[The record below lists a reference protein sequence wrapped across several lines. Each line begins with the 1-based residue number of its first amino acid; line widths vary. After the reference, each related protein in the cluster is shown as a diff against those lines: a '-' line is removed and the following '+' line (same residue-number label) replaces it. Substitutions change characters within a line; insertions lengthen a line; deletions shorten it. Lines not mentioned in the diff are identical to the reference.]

1 MARAWMGK
9 RVEGTRRLPGVA
21 GSVLFG
27 ALLMGLV
34 PGCASLSFAPGEP
47 QAARDDAQRRLEQS
61 LAEHVPG
68 DLALRDG
75 AEDARAESYP
85 DLLGRMRA
93 GFALPAVEEAAV
105 QRQIDWFLGH
115 PEYLDQS
122 LERGRRY
129 LHHIV
134 SQLEERNMPRELAL
148 LPVVESAFDP
158 FARSPHRA
166 LGLWQFIPSTG
177 RRYGLE
183 EDWWLDN
190 RRDVLAATRAALDH
204 LQELHDEFDGDWLL
218 ALAAYNAG
226 EGSVRRAIERN
237 RQLGEPVDFFH
248 LRLRPETRAYVPKLL
263 AIAQLAAEPER
274 FGLELPSIPDAPYF
288 EPVDVGGQ
296 IDLGLLSELTGVPL
310 DELRALNPGF
320 KRFATSP
327 DGPRELLVPAAA
339 RQQCEEVLA
348 ELPASKRMRYAR
360 HQVRRGDTLI
370 AIARRY
376 GVPLEVLRSANR
388 LHGVLIRPG
397 DDLLVP
403 VPARGV
409 SAREE
414 ARLTRAGV
422 ATTTAVADRSVVLEP
437 RVR

>member
-1 MARAWMGK
+1 MTGVGVGE
-9 RVEGTRRLPGVA
+9 RVERTRRLA
-21 GSVLFG
+21 GAARAALST
-27 ALLMGLV
+27 ALLLGLV
-34 PGCASLSFAPGEP
+34 PGCASISLPRGEAT
-47 QAARDDAQRRLEQS
+47 AAHDDAQRKLEQD
-61 LAEHVPG
+61 LAAHVPG
-68 DLALRDG
+68 DLALPNA
-75 AEDARAESYP
+75 AEDASAEPATP

-93 GFALPAVEEAAV
+93 GFALPAVEEDAV
-105 QRQIDWFLGH
+105 QRQIDWFLEH
-115 PEYLDQS
+115 PEYLGRS

-158 FARSPHRA
+158 FARSPRRA

-226 EGSVRRAIERN
+226 EGSIRRAIERN
-237 RQLGEPVDFFH
+237 RQLGQPVDFFH

-274 FGLELPSIPDAPYF
+274 YGLELPSIPDAPYF
-288 EPVDVGGQ
+288 EPIDVGGQ

-376 GVPLEVLRSANR
+376 GVPVELLRSTNGLRGA
-388 LHGVLIRPG
+388 LIRPG

-403 VPARGV
+403 VPARGG

-414 ARLTRAGV
+414 ISG
-422 ATTTAVADRSVVLEP
+422 
-437 RVR
+437 

>member
-1 MARAWMGK
+1 M
-9 RVEGTRRLPGVA
+9 
-21 GSVLFG
+21 S
-27 ALLMGLV
+27 LV
-34 PGCASLSFAPGEP
+34 SGCASLSLVREERRATGDE
-47 QAARDDAQRRLEQS
+47 AQRRLERS
-61 LAEHVPG
+61 LAQDVPG
-68 DLALRDG
+68 ELALPETPEE
-75 AEDARAESYP
+75 ANAESYS

-105 QRQIDWFLGH
+105 QRQLDWFVGH
-115 PEYLDQS
+115 PEYLDRS

-166 LGLWQFIPSTG
+166 LGLWQFVPSTG

-183 EDWWLDN
+183 EDWWLDD

-226 EGSVRRAIERN
+226 EGSIRRAIERN
-237 RQLGEPVDFFH
+237 RQLGQPVDFFH

-274 FGLELPSIPDAPYF
+274 FGLELPTIPDTPYF
-288 EPVDVGGQ
+288 EPIDVGGQ
-296 IDLGLLSELTGVPL
+296 IDLGVLSELTGVPL

-339 RQQCEEVLA
+339 REQCEEALA

-376 GVPLEVLRSANR
+376 GVPVELLRSANR
-388 LHGVLIRPG
+388 IRGVLIRPG

-403 VPARGV
+403 VPARGASV
-409 SAREE
+409 REE
-414 ARLTRAGV
+414 ISG
-422 ATTTAVADRSVVLEP
+422 
-437 RVR
+437 

>member
-1 MARAWMGK
+1 MAPVGVGE
-9 RVEGTRRLPGVA
+9 RVERTPRLGGA
-21 GSVLFG
+21 GAAVLSG
-27 ALLMGLV
+27 ALLLSLV
-34 PGCASLSFAPGEP
+34 PGCASLSLTRGEAT
-47 QAARDDAQRRLEQS
+47 AARDDAQRHLEQD
-61 LAEHVPG
+61 LAAHVPG
-68 DLALRDG
+68 DLALPDG
-75 AEDARAESYP
+75 AGDASAEPAP

-105 QRQIDWFLGH
+105 QRQIDWFLEH
-115 PEYLDQS
+115 PEYLGRS

-226 EGSVRRAIERN
+226 AGSVRRAIERN
-237 RQLGEPVDFFH
+237 QRLGEPIDFFH

-288 EPVDVGGQ
+288 EPIDVGGQ

-310 DELRALNPGF
+310 EELRALNPGF

-327 DGPRELLVPAAA
+327 DGPSELLVPAAA

-376 GVPLEVLRSANR
+376 GVPVELLRSANQLR
-388 LHGVLIRPG
+388 GALIRPG

-403 VPARGV
+403 VPARGA

-414 ARLTRAGV
+414 ISG
-422 ATTTAVADRSVVLEP
+422 
-437 RVR
+437 

>member
-1 MARAWMGK
+1 MARVGVGE
-9 RVEGTRRLPGVA
+9 RVEGTRRLA
-21 GSVLFG
+21 GAGAAVLSG
-27 ALLMGLV
+27 ALWMLV
-34 PGCASLSFAPGEP
+34 LPGCASLSLTRGDAP
-47 QAARDDAQRRLEQS
+47 AAHDDAERQLEQF
-61 LAEHVPG
+61 LASHVPG
-68 DLALRDG
+68 ELPLPDG
-75 AEDARAESYP
+75 GEDASAESVP

-105 QRQIDWFLGH
+105 QRQIDWFLEH
-115 PEYLDQS
+115 PEYLDRS

-226 EGSVRRAIERN
+226 AGSVRRAIERN
-237 RQLGEPVDFFH
+237 RQLGEPIDFFH

-263 AIAQLAAEPER
+263 AIARLAAQPER

-288 EPVDVGGQ
+288 EPIDVGGQ
-296 IDLGLLSELTGVPL
+296 IDLGVLSELTGVPL

-339 RQQCEEVLA
+339 RAQCEEVLA

-376 GVPLEVLRSANR
+376 GVPVELLRSANR
-388 LHGVLIRPG
+388 LRGVLIRPG

-403 VPARGV
+403 VPARGG

-414 ARLTRAGV
+414 ING
-422 ATTTAVADRSVVLEP
+422 
-437 RVR
+437 